1 MRSIQELFDETK
13 HDIDKGHLDR
23 VSRRYRYFDS
33 NCFDDVPKMRHPTEQ
48 SKAFTNDMKEV
59 IRCHNHPSLSTKFL
73 RDSDDSVEKIFKR
86 YCKENGYHLID
97 WKKLKDILRDVDSIV
112 LKLKYKN
119 NRPRPL
125 HYLRDLSDD
134 EQQIKYKKSPSFPS
148 GHTAIAYFLCD
159 VISNSIPEIQQ
170 DLQTLASLIGQTR
183 IENAVHFPTD
193 IDYGRLVGETLA
205 DLFLQQSGTR
215 IYSGLKT
222 KHYADFAKKLCDKSK
237 QIYVDDSESAA
248 YDKYADDLADFLH
261 RTNEIEFYNVP
272 YNECLDAARHIMMG
286 FPSSYITQNA
296 YIQSQLD
303 GLTMSH
309 KCGVIDNNFK
319 VVRIHE
325 CFLSSVLEKGTPG
338 EFRNFSHAS
347 RAGVQFPEPCNL
359 HNKLRLCHGY
369 KDKAWLRHLL
379 YEYIHP
385 FCDGNGRSGRI
396 ILANDLDYDFSKI
409 NQLIGQNYIPT
420 IVKQMVGPKLEKLL

>member
-1 MRSIQELFDETK
+1 MTSIRGLFEATK

-23 VSRRYRYFDS
+23 LSRRYRYFES
-33 NCFDDVPKMRHPTEQ
+33 NCLNDIPKMRHPGEE
-48 SKAFTNDMKEV
+48 SKAFENDFQEV
-59 IRCHNHPSLSTKFL
+59 VRCHHHPSLSTQFL
-73 RDSDDSVEKIFKR
+73 HDSDDSVEGIFKR
-86 YCKENGYHLID
+86 YCKENGFKLID
-97 WKKLKDILRDVDSIV
+97 WKKLKDILEDVDSIV
-112 LKLKYKN
+112 LKLKYEN

-125 HYLRDLSDD
+125 HYLRDLSND
-134 EQQIKYKKSPSFPS
+134 EYKVKYKKSPSFPS

-159 VISNSIPEIQQ
+159 VISNSIPEVQQ

-205 DLFLQQSGTR
+205 DLFLQQSGSR

-222 KHYADFAKKLCDKSK
+222 KHYSDFGQRLCDKAKEVYSS
-237 QIYVDDSESAA
+237 DSETAA

-261 RTNEIEFYNVP
+261 RTNEIEFYKTP
-272 YNECLDAARHIMMG
+272 YSECLEAARHTMMG
-286 FPSSYITQNA
+286 FPSSYATQNEH
-296 YIQSQLD
+296 IQSQID
-303 GLTMSH
+303 GLAMSH
-309 KCGVIDNNFK
+309 KCGDIDNNYK
-319 VVRIHE
+319 VIRIHE
-325 CFLSSVLEKGTPG
+325 CFMPSVLEKGTPG

-347 RAGVQFPEPCNL
+347 RAGVQFPEPCDL
-359 HNKLRLCHGY
+359 HNKLRSCHGY

-379 YEYIHP
+379 YEYVHP

-396 ILANDLDYDFSKI
+396 ILANDLDYDFSQI

>member
-1 MRSIQELFDETK
+1 MKSIQGLFEETK

-23 VSRRYRYFDS
+23 MTRRYRYFDS
-33 NCFDDVPKMRHPTEQ
+33 NCLKDIPKIQHPSEE
-48 SKAFTNDMKEV
+48 SKAFENDFKEV
-59 IRCHNHPSLSTKFL
+59 MRCHHHPSLSTQFL
-73 RDSDDSVEKIFKR
+73 HDSDDSVEGIFKR
-86 YCKENGYHLID
+86 YCKENGYKLID
-97 WKKLKDILRDVDSIV
+97 WKKLKDILTDVDSIV
-112 LKLKYKN
+112 LKLKYEN

-125 HYLRDLSDD
+125 HYLRDLSND
-134 EQQIKYKKSPSFPS
+134 EYKIKYKKSPSFPS

-159 VISNSIPEIQQ
+159 VISNSIPEAQQ

-205 DLFLQQSGTR
+205 DLFLQESGSR
-215 IYSGLKT
+215 IYSGLKR
-222 KHYADFAKKLCDKSK
+222 KHYSDFGQRLCDKAKEVYSS
-237 QIYVDDSESAA
+237 DSESVA

-261 RTNEIEFYNVP
+261 RTNEIEFYKTP
-272 YNECLDAARHIMMG
+272 YSECSEAARHIMMG
-286 FPSSYITQNA
+286 FPSNYITQNEH
-296 YIQSQLD
+296 IQSQLD

-309 KCGVIDNNFK
+309 KCGDIDNNYK
-319 VVRIHE
+319 VIRIHE
-325 CFLSSVLEKGTPG
+325 CFMPSVLEKGTPG

-347 RAGVQFPEPCNL
+347 RAGVQFPEPSDL
-359 HNKLRLCHGY
+359 HSKLRSCHGY

-379 YEYIHP
+379 YEYVHP

-396 ILANDLDYDFSKI
+396 ILANDLDYDFSQI